1 MSSQTPDHIHNKTG
15 RTLHDDVVLGSRI
28 KSLLDAE
35 ETRLNTKK
43 NGIETEMHTKY
54 RQDQFRESETG
65 RKNANMK
72 LFYTIL
78 VTIIICFLWYYLNYY
93 FPFLPQAAYEV
104 GYILIITIAIIYL
117 INQYMDIQKRSR
129 MDFNKID
136 FAYLLDEDNIK
147 DPNAPSSDVLARRKN
162 AGTDDCK
169 GKDCCPASNSIFKDN
184 KCMKL
189 GESFQTMNKSIQSD
203 FKSFSKRPTYS
214 SV

>member
-1 MSSQTPDHIHNKTG
+1 MPSQTPNHINNG
-15 RTLHDDVVLGSRI
+15 GILHDDVVLGSQINALLLAEERR
-28 KSLLDAE
+28 LDA
-35 ETRLNTKK
+35 KK
-43 NGIETEMHTKY
+43 TGIETEMHTKY

-72 LFYTIL
+72 MFYAVL

-169 GKDCCPASNSIFKDN
+169 GKDCCPTSNSIFKDN

>member
-15 RTLHDDVVLGSRI
+15 TLHDDVVLGSQI

-43 NGIETEMHTKY
+43 TGIETAMHTKY
-54 RQDQFRESETG
+54 RQDKFQESQTG

-72 LFYTIL
+72 IFYTVL
-78 VTIIICFLWYYLNYY
+78 VTSIICFLWYYLNNY
-93 FPFLPQAAYEV
+93 FPFLPQTAYEV

-147 DPNAPSSDVLARRKN
+147 DPNAPSSDVLSRRNK
-162 AGTDDCK
+162 GTDDCT

-184 KCMKL
+184 KCIKL
-189 GESFQTMNKSIQSD
+189 GESFQTMNKSIQSE
-203 FKSFSKRPTYS
+203 FKSFSNRPTYS

>member
-1 MSSQTPDHIHNKTG
+1 MSSQEPNHINNG
-15 RTLHDDVVLGSRI
+15 GNLHDDVVLGSRI

-35 ETRLNTKK
+35 EIRLNTKK

-54 RQDQFRESETG
+54 RRDRFRESETG

-72 LFYTIL
+72 LFYTVL
-78 VTIIICFLWYYLNYY
+78 VTIIICFLWYYLNQY
-93 FPFLPQAAYEV
+93 FPFLPQTAYEV

-147 DPNAPSSDVLARRKN
+147 DPNAPSSDVLSRRNK
-162 AGTDDCK
+162 GTDDCK
-169 GKDCCPASNSIFKDN
+169 GKDCCPATNSIFKDN

-189 GESFQTMNKSIQSD
+189 GESFQTMNKSIESQ

>member
-1 MSSQTPDHIHNKTG
+1 MSSQEPNHINNG
-15 RTLHDDVVLGSRI
+15 GNLHDDVVLGSQI

-35 ETRLNTKK
+35 KIRLNTKK
-43 NGIETEMHTKY
+43 NGIDIEMHTKY
-54 RQDQFRESETG
+54 RQDRFQESETG

-72 LFYTIL
+72 LFYTVL

-147 DPNAPSSDVLARRKN
+147 DPNAPSSDVLARRRKT
-162 AGTDDCK
+162 GTDDCK
-169 GKDCCPASNSIFKDN
+169 GKDCCPTSNSIFKDN

-189 GESFQTMNKSIQSD
+189 GESFQTMNKSIESQ
-203 FKSFSKRPTYS
+203 FKSFSRRPTYS

>member
-1 MSSQTPDHIHNKTG
+1 MSSQEPNHIHNKTG

-35 ETRLNTKK
+35 DRRLNTKK
-43 NGIETEMHTKY
+43 TGIETEMHTKY

-72 LFYTIL
+72 LFYTVL

-147 DPNAPSSDVLARRKN
+147 DPNAPSSDVLARRNK
-162 AGTDDCK
+162 GTDDCT
-169 GKDCCPASNSIFKDN
+169 GKDCCPTSNSIFKDN

>member
-1 MSSQTPDHIHNKTG
+1 MSSQEPNHIHNKTG
-15 RTLHDDVVLGSRI
+15 RTLHDDVVLGSQI
-28 KSLLDAE
+28 NSLLAAE

-43 NGIETEMHTKY
+43 TGIETEMHTKY

-147 DPNAPSSDVLARRKN
+147 DPNAPSSDVLARRRNK
-162 AGTDDCK
+162 GTDDCT

>member
-1 MSSQTPDHIHNKTG
+1 MSSQEPNHIPDTGNLHN
-15 RTLHDDVVLGSRI
+15 DVVLGSQI
-28 KSLLDAE
+28 DTLLQQE
-35 ETRLNTKK
+35 QIRLNTKK
-43 NGIETEMHTKY
+43 TGIETAMHTKY
-54 RQDQFRESETG
+54 RQDRFQESETG
-65 RKNANMK
+65 KKNANMK
-72 LFYTIL
+72 LFYTVL
-78 VTIIICFLWYYLNYY
+78 VSIIIYFLWYYLNYY

-136 FAYLLDEDNIK
+136 FGYLLDEDNVK
-147 DPNAPSSDVLARRKN
+147 DPNAPSSDVSSRRRR

-169 GKDCCPASNSIFKDN
+169 GKDCCPDTNSIFKDN

-189 GESFQTMNKSIQSD
+189 GETFQTMNKSIQSE
-203 FKSFSKRPTYS
+203 FKSFSRRPTYS

>member
-15 RTLHDDVVLGSRI
+15 TLHDDVVLGSRI

-43 NGIETEMHTKY
+43 TGIETEMHTKY

-72 LFYTIL
+72 LFYTVL
-78 VTIIICFLWYYLNYY
+78 VTIIICFLWYYLNQY

-162 AGTDDCK
+162 AGTDDCT

-203 FKSFSKRPTYS
+203 FKSFSKSPTYS
-214 SV
+214 PL